1 MVNSYYN
8 EQDWLPQHAGTDNHQ
23 DNWTPPSKVK
33 MPHDVTKKINIVHA
47 MYTTEKFTTDKFT
60 TNVSFYNIFMNK
72 AISFTH
78 KKFTILFDGIKI
90 QLVFNL
96 VYFDTWIQ
104 IMFMLMLI
112 INSVGA
118 QSFYIRLTRLLVKI
132 INNNKNH
139 DLQWFL
145 LCQIMI
151 LYFAG
156 RV

>member
-1 MVNSYYN
+1 
-8 EQDWLPQHAGTDNHQ
+8 
-23 DNWTPPSKVK
+23 
-33 MPHDVTKKINIVHA
+33 

-78 KKFTILFDGIKI
+78 KKFTLLIFGIKI
-90 QLVFNL
+90 QLVVNL
-96 VYFDTWIQ
+96 VYFNTWIQ

-112 INSVGA
+112 VNSVGA
-118 QSFYIRLTRLLVKI
+118 QSFYISLNRLLVKI
-132 INNNKNH
+132 INNNKKH

-151 LYFAG
+151 S
-156 RV
+156 